1 MRKIMLLAAMLAM
14 VLVVAAPAMA
24 QVEQGFE
31 QDTDSGDVDQSFT
44 VAGGGSNGNSCTPLS
59 GSSQTGNV
67 QGSEGFLQSDDSEIE
82 EFEQDEV
89 GNDLT
94 LNSSNS
100 TECEQEVNQAA
111 AAGAPKAAPAP
122 APKAAP
128 APAPAPKAAPA
139 PAPAPK
145 AAPAPAP
152 KAAPAP
158 APKAAPAPAPK
169 AEEQKAEEQK
179 AEEQKAE
186 APKAEEKKAEEKKKE
201 LPETGG
207 SAASL
212 FALGAG
218 TLLVAGGLLARRL
231 TK

>member
-1 MRKIMLLAAMLAM
+1 MLLAAMLAM

-44 VAGGGSNGNSCTPLS
+44 VTGGGSNGNSCTPLS

-67 QGSEGFLQSDDSEIE
+67 QGSEGFVQSDDSEIE

-122 APKAAP
+122 APKAV
-128 APAPAPKAAPA
+128 PA

-169 AEEQKAEEQK
+169 AEEKKAEEK
-179 AEEQKAE
+179 KAE